1 MTREPNPARDE
12 GERRRMS
19 RWRRDYPVDDFNV
32 TLPLEM
38 SSPPRFKIKD
48 SRAIFWPLI
57 LYNGVSEIIKSFQ

>member
-1 MTREPNPARDE
+1 
-12 GERRRMS
+12 MS

-48 SRAIFWPLI
+48 SLAIFWPLI